1 MLKRLYIKN
10 LAIIDES
17 SIELGNGL
25 NILTGET
32 GSGKSLIF
40 QAINLALGKRA
51 SFDLIRNGEQKCI
64 IETEFVGFDKDSIVN
79 LLEDS
84 DLYQIQDSIII
95 RKEINSNGISRSFL
109 NDSPIQL
116 NELKLLAT
124 SLYDHHGQLQTSNLT
139 ESTYQLELLD
149 NLSNHQ
155 NLIDDFNRDYDLF
168 QECVKDLN
176 KLISNSE
183 KFKRDRDYWEFQL
196 KEIQRIS
203 PEENED
209 TEIENEIKILE
220 NAEFLHNVSSEITEL
235 LYDEEDNAF
244 TRISKSIKSL
254 KQINEI
260 DSKFDDQITELNSAM
275 ISIEESYRTISYY
288 KSNIEFNPEKIES
301 LRNRFTELKLLTKKY
316 GSIEEALKLKKELI
330 SNLKIV
336 DNFQEELEK
345 MIMEVEA
352 KRKILSKS
360 TFELSKSRI
369 KNAKILTD
377 KLNVEFKELGLEQ
390 SVIDLSV
397 SEKVGHSNNN
407 FVYEGIKKIPCD
419 ESGIDNVEFLISTN
433 KGESMKKMADI
444 ASGGEM
450 SRIMLAIKS
459 LSKDKKKIQ
468 TLLLDEIDTGISG
481 RIAQKVGRYMKKISG
496 NVQILAITHL
506 PQIAANSDYHFQI
519 EKSEK
524 DERTFSRIKI
534 LNENEK
540 VEEIAKLFSGEQ
552 LTETSLINARE
563 LVEQ

>member
-360 TFELSKSRI
+360 AFELSKSRI

>member
-345 MIMEVEA
+345 MIMEVEV

-360 TFELSKSRI
+360 AFELSKSRI